1 MLICTHEMGFARE
14 VADQICFLDAGR
26 PLEVGPPS
34 QVLEN
39 PAERRTQ
46 EFLRRIRL

>member
-1 MLICTHEMGFARE
+1 MSFARE
-14 VADQICFLDAGR
+14 VADQVCFLDRGR
-26 PLEVGPPS
+26 PLETGSPA

-39 PAERRTQ
+39 PTEARTQ